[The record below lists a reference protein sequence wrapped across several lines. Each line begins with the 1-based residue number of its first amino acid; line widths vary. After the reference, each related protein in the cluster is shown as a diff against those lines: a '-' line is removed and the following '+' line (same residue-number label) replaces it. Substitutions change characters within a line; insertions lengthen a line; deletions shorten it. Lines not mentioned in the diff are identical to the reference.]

1 MLAKKNRFDLR
12 HYPDFFAK
20 GCQKAF
26 RDEATFFWRTVGDR
40 GQVGPQSAR
49 KQNTTAVA
57 KKQQDAVASS
67 EQTSSLSIQN
77 GPTRLLPT
85 QVAIVAPKKYF
96 HLATARN
103 AIKRRLH
110 RLVAEK
116 IKTWP
121 SNLQIVI
128 IAKTNDFADS
138 DIRWPKF
145 KV

>member
-26 RDEATFFWRTVGDR
+26 RDEATFFWRVVENR
-40 GQVGPQSAR
+40 GKVEPQLAR
-49 KQNTTAVA
+49 KQSTTEVTKGQQNVA
-57 KKQQDAVASS
+57 ADN
-67 EQTSSLSIQN
+67 EQIKSLPAQNEQSIS
-77 GPTRLLPT
+77 LPT

-96 HLATARN
+96 RLATARN
-103 AIKRRLH
+103 TIKRRLH